1 MGEKKRRLAAEK
13 KRLGRDAAVLHPL
26 LHRLK
31 QSCAISVHAPK
42 TAALIFEKIAA
53 PAEDVSTA
61 PYELVTY
68 SRNGQTL
75 STAMHAGGPS
85 PDERRIQIQV
95 RPRTSEPGSGFVLVS
110 APTRASLIYALNK
123 APDQYCQHLQQAG
136 LRPVLCYPG
145 FSNDMEAFKSGDY
158 SFVLACI
165 SGLGVIDEDQLTW
178 EQVMNFREDELSRL
192 SLARFLNW
200 LNIDMN
206 NKTKAQIQDELCA
219 MYENGQGALRKF
231 GIYLSHTTDALFGM
245 SEERTKN
252 IVSLAGVAGTVGS
265 AATDHNL
272 AAMLLG
278 GFTVSQGVWCG
289 VRRAHAKLKRERDA
303 VAFIYGLRQVHS
315 PGEQEA
321 NRSPSD
327 GGWRLHSDDRWTF

>member
-1 MGEKKRRLAAEK
+1 MGERKRRLAAERE
-13 KRLGRDAAVLHPL
+13 RLGREAGTRQPL

-53 PAEDVSTA
+53 PAEDIGEA
-61 PYELVTY
+61 PYELLTY

-75 STAMHAGGPS
+75 STAMQAGGPD
-85 PDERRIQIQV
+85 PDQRTITIQV
-95 RPRTSEPGSGFVLVS
+95 RERSSVPGSGFVLVT

-123 APDQYCQHLQQAG
+123 VPDQYCQHLQETG

-145 FSNDMEAFKSGDY
+145 FSSDMEAFRAGDY

-165 SGLGVIDEDQLTW
+165 SGLGVVDEAQLTW
-178 EQVMNFREDELSRL
+178 QQVMAFREDELSRL
-192 SLARFLNW
+192 NLARFLNW

-206 NKTKAQIQDELCA
+206 GKTKAQIQDELCA
-219 MYENGQGALRKF
+219 MYESGQGALRKF
-231 GIYLSHTTDALFGM
+231 GIYLSQTTDALFGM

-252 IVSLAGVAGTVGS
+252 IVSLAGVAGAAGS
-265 AATDHNL
+265 AATDHPL

-278 GFTVSQGVWCG
+278 GFTLGQGVWCG
-289 VRRAHAKLKRERDA
+289 VRRAHAKIRRERDA
-303 VAFIYGLRQVHS
+303 MAFIYGLRQMQASVAQQS
-315 PGEQEA
+315 
-321 NRSPSD
+321 SPSD
-327 GGWRLHSDDRWTF
+327 EGWKLYSDNKWTF